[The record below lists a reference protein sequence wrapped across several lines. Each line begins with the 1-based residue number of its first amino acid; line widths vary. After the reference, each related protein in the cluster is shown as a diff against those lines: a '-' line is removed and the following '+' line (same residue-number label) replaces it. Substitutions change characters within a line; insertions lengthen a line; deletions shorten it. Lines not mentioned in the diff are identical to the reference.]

1 MMISSMSD
9 ALRVAT
15 LPVDDDFIVY
25 IDVTVTF
32 VTFVTYVVRSERLF
46 DNVPIVS

>member
-25 IDVTVTF
+25 SEIGETFDTSVTLNIKGELLCDS
-32 VTFVTYVVRSERLF
+32 RPLLS
-46 DNVPIVS
+46 